1 MGRNEVSLSFGNGL
15 QCASGQIT
23 RFPLI
28 FTDGSGNASYAVDNT
43 AAPALGKIVA
53 GATWK
58 WQFWFRDPMGGG
70 SAFNTSD
77 GLSVT
82 YCP

>member
-1 MGRNEVSLSFGNGL
+1 LIATIPDYWTIVDVHFY
-15 QCASGQIT
+15 GQIT